1 MKYHERYSNYE
12 EPQELGGNSK
22 HAFEHNGH
30 QIAYDFDWEV
40 KYPNTEHAHI
50 EARLCDVWIDGK
62 LNPDEDVFENIFGPN
77 STSFLEDEAVYHLRC
92 QK

>member
-1 MKYHERYSNYE
+1 MKYHERYRYY

-30 QIAYDFDWEV
+30 QISYDFDWEV

-50 EARLCDVWIDGK
+50 EAQLCDVWIDGR
-62 LNPDEDVFENIFGPN
+62 LDENNRILDVMGP
-77 STSFLEDEAVYHLRC
+77 FAERDLVDKAVYYLRC
-92 QK
+92 EK